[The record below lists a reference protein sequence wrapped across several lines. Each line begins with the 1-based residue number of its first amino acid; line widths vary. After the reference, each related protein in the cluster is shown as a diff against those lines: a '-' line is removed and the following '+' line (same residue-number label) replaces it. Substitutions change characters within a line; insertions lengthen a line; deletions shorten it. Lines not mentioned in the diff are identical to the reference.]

1 MLKHSKMKVILVVL
15 FALIQ
20 LCLLGQRQFR
30 PLHAEPDY
38 LDHGWSFGGGTTVM
52 LPYKLKTS
60 VNNDSTDRTVLK
72 YNGNIFATP
81 KAGWAIEA
89 NKMWF
94 KTKWNYFDYWE
105 VGARYYCLRG
115 LERFNGDFD
124 GKDNSG
130 GIASDRKTKFN
141 LHTIGIEARAMDMRQ
156 FTDRSWFHHGPVL
169 TVDYQAFQRIKK
181 KNNEMIPLP
190 EALPSRFSGG
200 INYQIGVGRK
210 KFPGLFVLYT
220 LETPLFTFYPWD
232 EKWPQMK
239 VLNTNWQPILITAR
253 LVLLKKRPS
262 KACENRPNVNL
273 EIDKD
278 DPGRHSRKNGLF
290 EEKIKRVKVRK
301 RN

>member
-1 MLKHSKMKVILVVL
+1 MRILLIAL
-15 FALIQ
+15 FIFSQ
-20 LCLLGQRQFR
+20 FCLLSQRQLR

-38 LDHGWSFGGGTTVM
+38 LDHGWSFGAGATVM
-52 LPYKLKTS
+52 LPYQLKTPIS
-60 VNNDSTDRTVLK
+60 SYDSTNRNTLIYDGT
-72 YNGNIFATP
+72 IFATP

-115 LERFNGDFD
+115 LERFNGDFQ
-124 GKDNSG
+124 GKDNNG
-130 GIASDRKTKFN
+130 GIAADRKTKFN
-141 LHTIGIEARAMDMRQ
+141 LHTFGFEARAIDMRQ

-169 TVDYQAFQRIKK
+169 TADYQAFQRVNR
-181 KNNEMIPLP
+181 KNNESIPLP
-190 EALPSRFSGG
+190 ELMPSKLSGG
-200 INYQIGVGRK
+200 INYQIGLGRK

-239 VLNTNWQPILITAR
+239 VLNTDWQPIIFTAR
-253 LVLLKKRPS
+253 FILLKKRPS
-262 KACENRPNVNL
+262 KSCDNRPNVNL

-278 DPGRHSRKNGLF
+278 DPGKHSRKNGLF
-290 EEKIKRVKVRK
+290 DEKIKRVKIRK